1 VRSDDPDDN
10 DAAAPLPDEKMARL
24 PPVRLPP
31 GVVGAAEWPPSM
43 RYAIVTRY
51 AIVGYTNLEF
61 PIEWHRR
68 AAGFMKTDAGFAT
81 VQRVF
86 RLYWEERLERYV
98 AERDALG
105 LTLQDGGTLPMAARI
120 ELISQWPDGR
130 IVVHVAIEDERYW
143 RRIAR
148 PRDVN

>member
-1 VRSDDPDDN
+1 
-10 DAAAPLPDEKMARL
+10 MARL

-31 GVVGAAEWPPSM
+31 GVVGAADWPLSM
-43 RYAIVTRY
+43 RYAIVTSF

-68 AAGFMKTDAGFAT
+68 AAGFVNPDAGLGR
-81 VQRVF
+81 VLPVF
-86 RLYWEERLERYV
+86 RLYREARLERYV

-143 RRIAR
+143 RR
-148 PRDVN
+148 